1 MKEEEQEEEK
11 EEEEETEEA
20 RNVDGEQLVKKGSSL
35 RFVSVQDKANLGRR
49 MSSNQWR
56 ERAGG
61 FFSSSSAKLKQATA
75 VAGEVAKT
83 AGSSVADA
91 AERAGSVVRSSWSL
105 LQQQQQQQQQHGGSK
120 EGGGG
125 HAIHDRWQSASSAF
139 KKTREKVALG
149 LQDTKEKVVIGLSD
163 TKEKVAIGTVKAVE
177 IAKKATVR
185 SRVLIAK
192 MDWWQKG
199 KCCLLLFLFGSVF
212 RVPLEVLVEKQNSAR
227 PIPLIVIRCVDY
239 LVKSGL
245 HAEYLF
251 KQEGDP
257 LVIHHLVSLYN
268 EDWNATLPDGVN
280 PIDVAALLKLYLCM
294 LPAPLLTFELYD
306 DIIDARGSDS
316 LLRQCL
322 TNLPAANYYTIEC
335 LSALLLRI
343 SQKSALN
350 KMDAHSL
357 AIELSPALLWRKSK
371 VSPLESP
378 KKESEPKQTVPA
390 MSLRR
395 FSGDMLLNGDTED
408 EKSTDMSAQIPLDD
422 EPVSVN
428 FAVVEAVQCL
438 IEQHDVIFANT
449 VKAVWHELGS

>member
-1 MKEEEQEEEK
+1 M
-11 EEEEETEEA
+11 
-20 RNVDGEQLVKKGSSL
+20 R
-35 RFVSVQDKANLGRR
+35 
-49 MSSNQWR
+49 
-56 ERAGG
+56 
-61 FFSSSSAKLKQATA
+61 
-75 VAGEVAKT
+75 
-83 AGSSVADA
+83 
-91 AERAGSVVRSSWSL
+91 
-105 LQQQQQQQQQHGGSK
+105 
-120 EGGGG
+120 
-125 HAIHDRWQSASSAF
+125 
-139 KKTREKVALG
+139 
-149 LQDTKEKVVIGLSD
+149 
-163 TKEKVAIGTVKAVE
+163 
-177 IAKKATVR
+177 
-185 SRVLIAK
+185 
-192 MDWWQKG
+192 KG

-212 RVPLEVLVEKQNSAR
+212 GVPLEVLVEKQNSAR

-257 LVIHHLVSLYN
+257 LVIHRLVSLYH
-268 EDWNATLPDGVN
+268 EDWNATLPDGVS

-316 LLRQCL
+316 LLCQCL

-395 FSGDMLLNGDTED
+395 FSGTKSHGAKDVMQEKESPPLEQSKISVQVTVPGDDTDDNWRGLQGDTLLNGDTED